1 MFRTLSS
8 RLLDPARSTLKE
20 FALNTLLFPTSIP
33 FTSPDNAW
41 CAPTVKETTTK
52 AVKNM
57 VWGTNLSYA
66 HPESDWISTHT
77 NDSLLS
83 TEKYPL
89 PNCDHLSFA
98 SIESDFCARYVGEPV
113 HVKEP
118 YSLPSLSHAPPS
130 YISFATPV
138 SDFLGDNRVGNIPR
152 SYTITEALAPST
164 EARVLTDATDCFR
177 IQHVNEA
184 WTRLCCYSKDESHGK
199 TLGMLQGYST
209 DKKTVEDL
217 VLLLKEGKSVD
228 AVLTNYNKWGRKFH
242 NQLTVD
248 PVVCTQT
255 QDITHFI
262 GVLKEI
268 DGENKNQYAMTGN

>member
-1 MFRTLSS
+1 MLRTLSS

-52 AVKNM
+52 SVTNM

-77 NDSLLS
+77 NDSLLP
-83 TEKYPL
+83 TDKYSHQV
-89 PNCDHLSFA
+89 CHHISFA
-98 SIESDFCARYVGEPV
+98 SIESDFCARYVREPV
-113 HVKEP
+113 RAKEP
-118 YSLPSLSHAPPS
+118 YSHAPPS

-184 WTRLCCYSKDESHGK
+184 WTRLCGYSKDESHGK

-209 DKKTVEDL
+209 DKKAVENL
-217 VLLLKEGKSVD
+217 VLLLKEGRSVD
-228 AVLTNYNKWGRKFH
+228 AVLANYNKWGRKFH
-242 NQLTVD
+242 NHLTVN

-268 DGENKNQYAMTGN
+268 DGENKNQYAINGN

>member
-1 MFRTLSS
+1 
-8 RLLDPARSTLKE
+8 
-20 FALNTLLFPTSIP
+20 
-33 FTSPDNAW
+33 
-41 CAPTVKETTTK
+41 
-52 AVKNM
+52 M

-77 NDSLLS
+77 NDSLLP
-83 TEKYPL
+83 TDKYSHQV
-89 PNCDHLSFA
+89 CHHISFA
-98 SIESDFCARYVGEPV
+98 SIESDFCARYVREPV
-113 HVKEP
+113 RAKEP
-118 YSLPSLSHAPPS
+118 YSLISLSHAPPS

-138 SDFLGDNRVGNIPR
+138 SDFLGDNRVGNIHR

-184 WTRLCCYSKDESHGK
+184 WTRLCGYSKDESHGK

-209 DKKTVEDL
+209 DKKAVENL
-217 VLLLKEGKSVD
+217 VLLLKEGRSVD
-228 AVLTNYNKWGRKFH
+228 AVLANYNKWGRKFH
-242 NQLTVD
+242 NHLTVN

-268 DGENKNQYAMTGN
+268 DGENKNQYATNGN

>member
-1 MFRTLSS
+1 
-8 RLLDPARSTLKE
+8 
-20 FALNTLLFPTSIP
+20 
-33 FTSPDNAW
+33 
-41 CAPTVKETTTK
+41 
-52 AVKNM
+52 
-57 VWGTNLSYA
+57 
-66 HPESDWISTHT
+66 
-77 NDSLLS
+77 
-83 TEKYPL
+83 
-89 PNCDHLSFA
+89 
-98 SIESDFCARYVGEPV
+98 
-113 HVKEP
+113 VKEP

-184 WTRLCCYSKDESHGK
+184 WTRLCGYSKDESHGK

-209 DKKTVEDL
+209 DKKAVENL

-242 NQLTVD
+242 NHLTVD

-268 DGENKNQYAMTGN
+268 DGENKNQYAMACN

>member
-1 MFRTLSS
+1 MSRALSS
-8 RLLDPARSTLKE
+8 RLLDPARSKLKDV
-20 FALNTLLFPTSIP
+20 ALNTLLFPTSIP

-41 CAPTVKETTTK
+41 CAPTVKEATPNVYK
-52 AVKNM
+52 DMA
-57 VWGTNLSYA
+57 WGTNLSYSQ
-66 HPESDWISTHT
+66 PESDWTSIHT
-77 NDSLLS
+77 KDAVVSNTKHSRPKL
-83 TEKYPL
+83 
-89 PNCDHLSFA
+89 DHLSFA

-113 HVKEP
+113 RTKEP
-118 YSLPSLSHAPPS
+118 YSHAPPS

-138 SDFLGDNRVGNIPR
+138 SDFVGDNRVGNISR

-184 WTRLCCYSKDESHGK
+184 WTRLCGYSKDESHGK

-209 DKKTVEDL
+209 DKKAVENL
-217 VLLLKEGKSVD
+217 VLLLKEGRSVD

-242 NQLTVD
+242 NHLTVD

-268 DGENKNQYAMTGN
+268 GGENKKQYAMACN

>member
-1 MFRTLSS
+1 MSRALSS
-8 RLLDPARSTLKE
+8 RLLDPARSKLKE
-20 FALNTLLFPTSIP
+20 VALNTLLFPTSIP

-41 CAPTVKETTTK
+41 CAPTIEATPNVYKYM
-52 AVKNM
+52 A
-57 VWGTNLSYA
+57 WGTNLSYSQ
-66 HPESDWISTHT
+66 PESDWTSIHT
-77 NDSLLS
+77 KDAVVSNTKHSRPKL
-83 TEKYPL
+83 
-89 PNCDHLSFA
+89 DHLSFA

-113 HVKEP
+113 RTKEP
-118 YSLPSLSHAPPS
+118 YSHAPPS

-138 SDFLGDNRVGNIPR
+138 SDFVGDNRVGNISR

-184 WTRLCCYSKDESHGK
+184 WTRLCGYSKDESHGK

-209 DKKTVEDL
+209 DKKAVENL

-242 NQLTVD
+242 NHLTVD